1 MIGKIILA
9 SGSPRRRELLAGLG
23 WNFEVIPPQV
33 DEKKID
39 GEPPAELV
47 KRLAEEKAS
56 SVASRFLGNWVLGAD
71 TVVALEGRI
80 LGKPNSEGEAAEM
93 IAELSGR
100 THSVFTGVALIA
112 PDGRKLINAEE
123 TRVTFR
129 PLEKED
135 ILAYIALGE
144 SMDKAGAY
152 AIQERGTL
160 LAERIDGCYSNVVG
174 LPLFRVSQM
183 FAEMGIA
190 LSEQWGIYNDK

>member
-23 WNFEVIPPQV
+23 WAFEVIPPQV

-56 SVASRFLGNWVLGAD
+56 CVASRFPGNWVLGAD
-71 TVVALEGRI
+71 TVVAIEGRI
-80 LGKPNSEGEAAEM
+80 LGKPKCEEEAAAM

-112 PDGRKLINAEE
+112 PDGRKLVRAEE

-135 ILAYIALGE
+135 ISAYIALGE

-160 LAERIDGCYSNVVG
+160 LAERIDGCYFNVVG
-174 LPLFRVSQM
+174 LPLFRVSRM
-183 FAEMGIA
+183 FAEMGVG
-190 LSEQWGIYNDK
+190 LSEQWRICNDE

>member
-33 DEKKID
+33 DEKKIY

-47 KRLAEEKAS
+47 KLLAEEKAS

-71 TVVALEGRI
+71 MVVALEGRI

-160 LAERIDGCYSNVVG
+160 LAERIDGCYFNVVG

>member
-9 SGSPRRRELLAGLG
+9 SGSPRRRELIAGLG

-80 LGKPNSEGEAAEM
+80 LGKPNSEGEAGEM

-129 PLEKED
+129 PLGKED

-160 LAERIDGCYSNVVG
+160 LAERIDGCYFNVVG

>member
-71 TVVALEGRI
+71 TVVALEGRL

-129 PLEKED
+129 PLGKED

-152 AIQERGTL
+152 AIQEMGTL
-160 LAERIDGCYSNVVG
+160 LAERIDGCYFNVVG

>member
-160 LAERIDGCYSNVVG
+160 LAERIDGCYFNVVG
-174 LPLFRVSQM
+174 LPIFRVSQM

>member
-9 SGSPRRRELLAGLG
+9 SGSPRRRELIAGLG

-160 LAERIDGCYSNVVG
+160 LAERIDGCYFNVVG

>member
-80 LGKPNSEGEAAEM
+80 LGKPNSVGEAAEM

-100 THSVFTGVALIA
+100 C
-112 PDGRKLINAEE
+112 
-123 TRVTFR
+123 
-129 PLEKED
+129 
-135 ILAYIALGE
+135 
-144 SMDKAGAY
+144 
-152 AIQERGTL
+152 L
-160 LAERIDGCYSNVVG
+160 LYTSPSPRDCS
-174 LPLFRVSQM
+174 
-183 FAEMGIA
+183 
-190 LSEQWGIYNDK
+190 

>member
-1 MIGKIILA
+1 
-9 SGSPRRRELLAGLG
+9 
-23 WNFEVIPPQV
+23 
-33 DEKKID
+33 
-39 GEPPAELV
+39 
-47 KRLAEEKAS
+47 
-56 SVASRFLGNWVLGAD
+56 
-71 TVVALEGRI
+71 
-80 LGKPNSEGEAAEM
+80 M

-160 LAERIDGCYSNVVG
+160 LAERIDGCYFNVVG

>member
-135 ILAYIALGE
+135 ILAYITLGE

-160 LAERIDGCYSNVVG
+160 LAERIDGCYFNVVG

>member
-9 SGSPRRRELLAGLG
+9 SGSPRRRELIAGLG

-80 LGKPNSEGEAAEM
+80 LGKPNSEGEDAEM

-129 PLEKED
+129 PLGKED

-160 LAERIDGCYSNVVG
+160 LAERIDGCYFNVVG

>member
-112 PDGRKLINAEE
+112 PDGCKLINAEE

-160 LAERIDGCYSNVVG
+160 LAERIDGCYFNVVG

>member
-80 LGKPNSEGEAAEM
+80 LGKPNSEGEAAKM

-129 PLEKED
+129 PLGKED

-160 LAERIDGCYSNVVG
+160 LAERIDGCYFNVVG

>member
-47 KRLAEEKAS
+47 KRLAEEKVS

-80 LGKPNSEGEAAEM
+80 LGKPKSEGEAAEM

-112 PDGRKLINAEE
+112 PDGHKLVNAEE

-129 PLEKED
+129 LLEKED

-160 LAERIDGCYSNVVG
+160 LVERIDGCYFNVVG

>member
-100 THSVFTGVALIA
+100 TQSVFTGVALIA

-129 PLEKED
+129 PLGKED

-160 LAERIDGCYSNVVG
+160 LAERIDGCYFNIVG

>member
-71 TVVALEGRI
+71 TVVVLEGRL

-129 PLEKED
+129 PLGKED

-160 LAERIDGCYSNVVG
+160 LAERIDGCYFNVVG

>member
-160 LAERIDGCYSNVVG
+160 LAERIDGCYFNVVG

-183 FAEMGIA
+183 FAEMGIE